1 MPAIS
6 SLTADPSLF
15 PHLEDVDSPTLPAGR
30 PHARARGRDAD
41 WRQQMARAYAYAAG
55 RARSDEEL
63 RQLDSEYEAE
73 LAQGADFTRYRR
85 GSEFMEAPKISIDR
99 NAAARIKFM
108 IACIQRGSWKVKDK
122 GKHAGLIPRTV
133 LPVFD
138 ALVRLAFKHGRVFPS
153 LVGLAQL
160 SLCCKQ
166 TVVQALKLLEFY
178 GFIRVRRRVKRVRT
192 PLGFKVVQDTNAY
205 EVTEPNG
212 WGQMAMR
219 LFGGGS
225 ESKKPPARKPDSSS
239 LGQRVAKSPPKSD
252 PIMPWEQLEREWELT
267 SP

>member
-108 IACIQRGSWKVKDK
+108 IACIQRG
-122 GKHAGLIPRTV
+122 
-133 LPVFD
+133 
-138 ALVRLAFKHGRVFPS
+138 
-153 LVGLAQL
+153 
-160 SLCCKQ
+160 
-166 TVVQALKLLEFY
+166 
-178 GFIRVRRRVKRVRT
+178 
-192 PLGFKVVQDTNAY
+192 
-205 EVTEPNG
+205 
-212 WGQMAMR
+212 
-219 LFGGGS
+219 
-225 ESKKPPARKPDSSS
+225 
-239 LGQRVAKSPPKSD
+239 
-252 PIMPWEQLEREWELT
+252 
-267 SP
+267 